1 MMQMKNTLYVNLFG
15 SPGAGKSSGA
25 AYVFAKLKMINIDCE
40 YVQEYAKDKV
50 WEHDD
55 FIFSKPENQFY
66 IGAKQ
71 FYRLNRLNGQV
82 SVVITDSPLYLN
94 ALYNHSDLLGDE
106 YTLVLKRLASS
117 FHNLNFFIKRVKPY
131 NPNGRIQ
138 TEEQANIIEK
148 NLQNQLQSFN
158 CQIVS
163 GDANGY
169 ETIFQTVKHHISDI

>member
-1 MMQMKNTLYVNLFG
+1 MKNTLYVNLFG

-25 AYVFAKLKMINIDCE
+25 AYVFAKLKMMNIDCE

-106 YTLVLKRLASS
+106 YTLVLKRLASG

-138 TEEQANIIEK
+138 TEEQANVIEK
-148 NLQNQLQSFN
+148 DLRNKLKDFDCLDVN
-158 CQIVS
+158 
-163 GDANGY
+163 GDENGY
-169 ETIFQTVKHHISDI
+169 ELIFQKVRDFLNDNRIQ